1 MTEEIVV
8 EYHVSTLRGKVED
21 VPIADGVDMEEIRR
35 SDPDAM
41 FVTLPIAEIGAISN
55 NGLLYDEAL
64 VNSLEEQINTKRPG
78 GIFGHLKEEERST
91 SFPLPAGL
99 WVGAKLFGETLW
111 AKSYIPP
118 GAVRNHMGNLKKV
131 GGEIATSIYGKG
143 KYERVKDGVR
153 RLDNFRLES
162 LDFAPP
168 ERAALGLGAVPHL
181 TSEMETEQEP
191 IMADKAQVIAELT
204 LADIPATLRDAIVAE
219 ASKQDETQ
227 ATIAELT
234 STVTAKDEVI
244 SELNKQVDAFRLER
258 LTAAIDTRVAELTD
272 WQVTDDAG
280 KEKLKKMRDLLKS
293 QILTR
298 LGSDPKA
305 ERVAEMADAAWED
318 LKPIAEMMRDALSG
332 PAAIVN
338 GKVRETGRPK
348 LEDTPE
354 NRQRAA
360 AEMGINI

>member
-1 MTEEIVV
+1 MTEERVL
-8 EYHVSTLRGKVED
+8 EYHVSAFRGKPPEID
-21 VPIADGVDMEEIRR
+21 IADGVDIEGIQKR
-35 SDPDAM
+35 DADAM

-64 VNSLEEQINTKRPG
+64 VDSIGEQINAKRPG
-78 GIFGHLKEEERST
+78 GIFGHLKEEDRGT

-99 WVGAKLFGETLW
+99 WVGAARHEQTLW
-111 AKSYIPP
+111 AKAYIPP
-118 GAVRNHMGNLKKV
+118 SAARDYVQNLKAV
-131 GGEIATSIYGKG
+131 GGQIATSIYGKG
-143 KYERVKDGVR
+143 KFEKVSDGVR
-153 RLDNFRLES
+153 RLANFKLES

-168 ERAALGLGAVPHL
+168 SRAALGMAAVPHV
-181 TSEMETEQEP
+181 TAEMETEQEP

-204 LADIPATLRDAIVAE
+204 VADIPANLRDAIVAE

-234 STVTAKDEVI
+234 NTVTAKDEVI
-244 SELNKQVDAFRLER
+244 SELNKQVESYRLER
-258 LTAAIDTRVAELTD
+258 LTAAIEARVAELTD
-272 WQVTDDAG
+272 WPVADEGG
-280 KEKLKKMRDLLKS
+280 KDKLKKMRELLKG

-318 LKPIAEMMRDALSG
+318 LKPIAEMLRDALAG

-338 GKVRETGRPK
+338 GKVHETGRKPI
-348 LEDTPE
+348 EDTPE
-354 NRQRAA
+354 KRKAA
-360 AEMGINI
+360 MDRMGISV

>member
-1 MTEEIVV
+1 
-8 EYHVSTLRGKVED
+8 
-21 VPIADGVDMEEIRR
+21 
-35 SDPDAM
+35 
-41 FVTLPIAEIGAISN
+41 
-55 NGLLYDEAL
+55 
-64 VNSLEEQINTKRPG
+64 
-78 GIFGHLKEEERST
+78 
-91 SFPLPAGL
+91 
-99 WVGAKLFGETLW
+99 
-111 AKSYIPP
+111 
-118 GAVRNHMGNLKKV
+118 
-131 GGEIATSIYGKG
+131 
-143 KYERVKDGVR
+143 
-153 RLDNFRLES
+153 
-162 LDFAPP
+162 
-168 ERAALGLGAVPHL
+168 
-181 TSEMETEQEP
+181 
-191 IMADKAQVIAELT
+191 MADKAQVIAELT